1 MDLIEFYCVL
11 WGFGGTLMSISGLN
25 WDELGFTGFYKVFYW
40 VSTEYL
46 MRVVG
51 LDRVWWRFCA
61 SRVWE
66 LGAFLGDLPPSLS
79 TGRVFLLFWFF
90 FGRVLFCFSLL
101 FGFREETEPQPG
113 DGRVY
118 RVYFGS
124 SRWPEA
130 SVATPTPNADANEPS
145 VPAD

>member
-40 VSTEYL
+40 VSTEYF

-79 TGRVFLLFWFF
+79 TGRVFLLFWFIF
-90 FGRVLFCFSLL
+90 WEGFVLFLVVVWLSRGARAAAGRRPRLPRL
-101 FGFREETEPQPG
+101 FRVEP
-113 DGRVY
+113 
-118 RVYFGS
+118 
-124 SRWPEA
+124 
-130 SVATPTPNADANEPS
+130 VAGGERRDADAERRRQ
-145 VPAD
+145 